1 MSEASVQERLRLLY
15 KNSVPSTSN
24 SSAQLV
30 RQPNYNQST
39 STSTST
45 TYVSIAPAYSSSPTY
60 SLPNNQ
66 AGVHVTYTN
75 SSIPTSP
82 ATVVVTPTTITAT
95 GEVGTVYTLVQAD
108 QATPFQPE
116 MVSHVGGKDAPLHS
130 PQVAVLTQPP
140 NPGVHTAVVAVA
152 ANNDPTIMPVQHQ
165 SPSATGPYYTLVE
178 IPDNSDRQATHYA
191 GGSQPTVNTTKP
203 YAVVNALPSGG
214 RQQGSL
220 QLKSPPASYR
230 VQQAGRYRKHR
241 TPSEESPTAVYNK
254 YSVGVSASS
263 PSPHHQKQTQQQVP
277 TPDLTS
283 NAIIS
288 SNNNNKTLNNRRGK
302 EKEIQTTT
310 VAAVVEKDEPLS
322 DLIRQLGA
330 IKSKRKRDFE
340 SMSGESLM
348 TLFHSAL
355 KQFKENG
362 KKYEQHLSRPIP
374 PPNVEVLD
382 NSGIPVQQTS
392 RSSKVVRPKPQRAVS
407 QGVSMLAQHQRAVSS
422 PSASSTSRRI
432 SPPPATYTQQQF
444 STGSNSRS
452 SQQMQ
457 RDKAAMY
464 HIQTSGVFVPPEE
477 AVTHK
482 QTSLQKLESYHKT
495 HQSHVAT
502 ATHSKTP
509 TESHH
514 FVLSKQPSTQQQQQA
529 KYMQQG
535 HQYSP
540 LTSPPHQVS
549 NKHPQAQHYSI
560 IKPAAR
566 QIIKNNR
573 TYLIADSPA
582 AAANMATGSVVVRR
596 PTHSDIIT
604 TGISHS
610 PVSSSTTVLQHPPRE
625 QEMSRS
631 DRICTCCGRD
641 ATFLCS
647 GCHKEWYCGRECQVI
662 YYTSTVW

>member
-1 MSEASVQERLRLLY
+1 M
-15 KNSVPSTSN
+15 
-24 SSAQLV
+24 
-30 RQPNYNQST
+30 
-39 STSTST
+39 
-45 TYVSIAPAYSSSPTY
+45 
-60 SLPNNQ
+60 
-66 AGVHVTYTN
+66 
-75 SSIPTSP
+75 
-82 ATVVVTPTTITAT
+82 
-95 GEVGTVYTLVQAD
+95 QAD
-108 QATPFQPE
+108 QATSFPPE
-116 MVSHVGGKDAPLHS
+116 MTSHVGRKDPPLQS
-130 PQVAVLTQPP
+130 PKVAVLTQPP
-140 NPGVHTAVVAVA
+140 NPGAHTAVVAVA
-152 ANNDPTIMPVQHQ
+152 ANNDPTVMGAQQ
-165 SPSATGPYYTLVE
+165 QGPSATGTYYTLVE

-214 RQQGSL
+214 RQQGSSL
-220 QLKSPPASYR
+220 QLKSPPPPYR

-241 TPSEESPTAVYNK
+241 TPSEESPTTVYNK
-254 YSVGVSASS
+254 YSPLGVSATS
-263 PSPHHQKQTQQQVP
+263 PSPHHQKQTQPQVP
-277 TPDLTS
+277 GPDLTS
-283 NAIIS
+283 NAISS
-288 SNNNNKTLNNRRGK
+288 SNKSLNNKRGK

-310 VAAVVEKDEPLS
+310 VAVIDKEEPLS

-362 KKYEQHLSRPIP
+362 KKYEQHLSRPVPPP

-392 RSSKVVRPKPQRAVS
+392 RSSKVVRPKPQRVAS
-407 QGVSMLAQHQRAVSS
+407 QAGVSLLAQHQRTAASS
-422 PSASSTSRRI
+422 PSTSSTSPFPPPSRRI
-432 SPPPATYTQQQF
+432 SPPPAYTQQQF
-444 STGSNSRS
+444 STGSNGKSPS
-452 SQQMQ
+452 AQQMH

-482 QTSLQKLESYHKT
+482 QTSLQKLESYHHKT
-495 HQSHVAT
+495 HQSHVAPPP
-502 ATHSKTP
+502 HSKTP
-509 TESHH
+509 TEGHH
-514 FVLSKQPSTQQQQQA
+514 YVLSKQPSTQQQAPA

-540 LTSPPHQVS
+540 LTSPPHQQVP
-549 NKHPQAQHYSI
+549 NHHPQGQHYSI
-560 IKPAAR
+560 IKPTAR
-566 QIIKNNR
+566 QIIKNR

-582 AAANMATGSVVVRR
+582 AAVNMATGSVVVRR
-596 PTHSDIIT
+596 PTHSDMIT

-610 PVSSSTTVLQHPPRE
+610 PVSSSTTAVLQHPPRE
-625 QEMSRS
+625 QELSRS
-631 DRICTCCGRD
+631 DRICTACGRD

-662 YYTSTVW
+662 